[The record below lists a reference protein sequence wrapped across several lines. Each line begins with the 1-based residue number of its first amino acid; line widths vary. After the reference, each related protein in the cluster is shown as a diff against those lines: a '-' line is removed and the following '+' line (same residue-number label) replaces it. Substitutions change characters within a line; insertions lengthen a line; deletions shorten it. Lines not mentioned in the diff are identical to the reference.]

1 MHQYKND
8 SNRSRSKVPKREL
21 GQNFLVDKRF
31 LSKIISA
38 SEISS
43 QDTILEIGA
52 GKGILTRELARSA
65 RQVLAV
71 EIDPWLVADLNFK
84 FASTD
89 NINIVE
95 GDARHID
102 YDELLSSI
110 NRYKLVANLPY
121 YAASPILRKFLEAD
135 KKPSLIVVM
144 VQKEVAEN
152 MTAKPGNM
160 SLLSVATQLYGN
172 PRIIASVP
180 PRAFRPSPKVTSAIL
195 RLDVYAK
202 PLLELESIKPFF
214 FLVKAGFSSKR
225 KQIHNC
231 LKQSLDIS
239 SESVMAILD
248 SAEIDAQR
256 RPQTLSLCEWGSL
269 YRAFSIHYP
278 HVSKS

>member
-1 MHQYKND
+1 MHQIKNN
-8 SNRSRSKVPKREL
+8 SNRSRSKAPKRKL

-38 SEISS
+38 SEISPL
-43 QDTILEIGA
+43 DTILEIGA

-65 RQVLAV
+65 RQVVAV
-71 EIDPWLVADLNFK
+71 EIDPWLVSGLNLR
-84 FASTD
+84 FASSD

-95 GDARHID
+95 GDARYID

-121 YAASPILRKFLEAD
+121 YAASPILRKFLESE

-172 PRIIASVP
+172 PKIIASVP
-180 PRAFRPSPKVTSAIL
+180 PKAFRPSPKVTSAIL
-195 RLDVYAK
+195 RLDVYTK
-202 PLLELESIKPFF
+202 PLLDLECTKPFF

-231 LKQSLDIS
+231 LKQSLAIS

-248 SAEIDAQR
+248 RAKIDAQR
-256 RPQTLSLCEWGSL
+256 RPQTLSLSEWGSL
-269 YRAFSIHYP
+269 YRAFSIHCS

>member
-43 QDTILEIGA
+43 LDTILEIGA

-71 EIDPWLVADLNFK
+71 EIDPWLVSDLNFK

-89 NINIVE
+89 YINIVE

-152 MTAKPGNM
+152 MTAIPGNM

-239 SESVMAILD
+239 CSHFFFINK
-248 SAEIDAQR
+248 IFR
-256 RPQTLSLCEWGSL
+256 TFIIFNLSLYINFFNIPKLQW
-269 YRAFSIHYP
+269 SIFLGIC
-278 HVSKS
+278 

>member
-1 MHQYKND
+1 MHQIKNN
-8 SNRSRSKVPKREL
+8 SNRSRSKAPKRKL

-38 SEISS
+38 SEISPL
-43 QDTILEIGA
+43 DTILEIGA

-65 RQVLAV
+65 RQVVAV
-71 EIDPWLVADLNFK
+71 EIDPWLVSDLNSR
-84 FASTD
+84 FASSD
-89 NINIVE
+89 NINIIE
-95 GDARHID
+95 GDARYID

-110 NRYKLVANLPY
+110 DRYKLVANLPY
-121 YAASPILRKFLEAD
+121 YAASPILRKFLESE

-152 MTAKPGNM
+152 MTATPGNM

-172 PRIIASVP
+172 PKIIASVP
-180 PRAFRPSPKVTSAIL
+180 PKAFRPSPKVTSAIL

-202 PLLELESIKPFF
+202 PLLDLECTKPFF

-231 LKQSLDIS
+231 LKQSLAIS

-248 SAEIDAQR
+248 RAKIDAQR
-256 RPQTLSLCEWGSL
+256 RPQTLSLSEWGSL
-269 YRAFSIHYP
+269 YRAFSIHCP